1 MLFFAFFLKR
11 ASIGVVPRDGTRQ
24 VYFLSPLERGRKE
37 LIMLNTL
44 KTLETSKNDNR
55 ITVSGL
61 GEDAGLSFLV
71 NDTTAQKVLDLLQ
84 SVAIPQTFEWGSK
97 TVRKAAQKIESTDG
111 VFEYR
116 PVDTDFGTMY
126 QVRIVPRNSKES
138 LESQYA
144 SNMTQKIKGLPGI
157 VEFVY
162 TAKNKKSYQGRGFKT
177 EAEAKKAVETLS
189 AE

>member
-1 MLFFAFFLKR
+1 
-11 ASIGVVPRDGTRQ
+11 
-24 VYFLSPLERGRKE
+24 
-37 LIMLNTL
+37 MLNTL

-71 NDTTAQKVLDLLQ
+71 DDTTAQKVLDLLQ

-116 PVDTDFGTMY
+116 PVDTDFGTMH
-126 QVRIVPRNSKES
+126 QIRIVPRAKGTT
-138 LESQYA
+138 LETQYA
-144 SNMTQKIKGLPGI
+144 SAMTRRIKDLSGI
-157 VEFVY
+157 MEFVY
-162 TAKNKKSYQGRGFKT
+162 TAKNGKSYKGRGFKD
-177 EAEAKKAVETLS
+177 EETARQMVDHLNNNINL
-189 AE
+189 

>member
-1 MLFFAFFLKR
+1 
-11 ASIGVVPRDGTRQ
+11 
-24 VYFLSPLERGRKE
+24 
-37 LIMLNTL
+37 MLNTL

-71 NDTTAQKVLDLLQ
+71 DDTTAQKVLDLLQ
-84 SVAIPQTFEWGSK
+84 SVAIPQAFEWGTKTASK
-97 TVRKAAQKIESTDG
+97 TADKILSTDG

-116 PVDTDFGTMY
+116 PVDTDFGVMY
-126 QVRIVPRNSKES
+126 QVRIVPKAKGTT

-144 SNMTQKIKGLPGI
+144 STMTKRIKDLSGI

-162 TAKNKKSYQGRGFKT
+162 TAKNGKTYKGRGFKD
-177 EAEAKKAVETLS
+177 EETAREMVNHLNNNINL
-189 AE
+189 

>member
-1 MLFFAFFLKR
+1 
-11 ASIGVVPRDGTRQ
+11 
-24 VYFLSPLERGRKE
+24 
-37 LIMLNTL
+37 MLNTL

-71 NDTTAQKVLDLLQ
+71 DDTTAQKVLDLLQ
-84 SVAIPQTFEWGSK
+84 SVAIPQTFEWGTK

-126 QVRIVPRNSKES
+126 QIRIIPRSKDTT

-144 SNMTQKIKGLPGI
+144 STMTQRIKDLSGI
-157 VEFVY
+157 VEFIY
-162 TAKNKKSYQGRGFKT
+162 TAKNGRSYKGRGFKDEET
-177 EAEAKKAVETLS
+177 AKQMTDYLNNNINL
-189 AE
+189 

>member
-1 MLFFAFFLKR
+1 
-11 ASIGVVPRDGTRQ
+11 
-24 VYFLSPLERGRKE
+24 
-37 LIMLNTL
+37 MLNTL

-71 NDTTAQKVLDLLQ
+71 DDTTAQKVLDILQ
-84 SVAIPQTFEWGSK
+84 SVAIPQTFSWGSK
-97 TVRKAAQKIESTDG
+97 TTRKAAEKIESTDG

-126 QVRIVPRNSKES
+126 QIRIVPRAKGTT

-144 SNMTQKIKGLPGI
+144 STMTQRIKDLSGI
-157 VEFVY
+157 MEFVY
-162 TAKNKKSYQGRGFKT
+162 TAKNGRTYKGRGFKDEET
-177 EAEAKKAVETLS
+177 AKEMVDHLNNNL
-189 AE
+189 